1 MIDNL
6 ITRKMITTRYRKFA
20 IPLCIVVGLALQSCK
35 SEGKKMDEN
44 NSETAVLTHQG
55 FLLKKGEVSSTFRIP
70 GELIANQQVDLY
82 AKVSSFVDK
91 LLVDVGS
98 EVKQGQLLVTLE
110 APEIS
115 SQLAGAESR
124 LKSFEAVYL
133 ASKAHYDRLVKTSKT
148 PGTISQNDLDM
159 AFANEQSD
167 MAKWESAKAAFR
179 EIADTKNYLEIR
191 APFSGVITSRN
202 VSPGAYVGPS
212 GRGSEMPLFTLL
224 EQKKLRLV
232 VNVPEL
238 YAASLNKSDS
248 VEFTVRSFPG
258 KIFSAEVSR
267 LAGALDDRLRSER
280 VEMDVDN
287 TEGELLPKMV
297 ADVTIPVNTNGSS
310 FAVPQSAI
318 LNSTLGM
325 FVIKVENDSSV
336 WVPVSVG
343 RSGGNITEVFGELT
357 DGDVLLKSVSEEI
370 RDKAPI
376 KVEITE

>member
-1 MIDNL
+1 MKI
-6 ITRKMITTRYRKFA
+6 RRYIKFT
-20 IPLCIVVGLALQSCK
+20 IPLCVVAGMAFQSCK
-35 SEGKKMDEN
+35 SEGKKF
-44 NSETAVLTHQG
+44 SETTTEAAVLTHEG
-55 FLLKKGEVSSTFRIP
+55 FRLKKGTVSSTFRIP
-70 GELIANQQVDLY
+70 GELIANQQVDIY
-82 AKVSSFVDK
+82 AKVSSFVEK

-159 AFANEQSD
+159 AFANQQSD
-167 MAKWESAKAAFR
+167 LAKWESAKAAFR
-179 EIADTKNYLEIR
+179 EITDTKNYLEIR

-212 GRGSEMPLFTLL
+212 GRGSETPIFTLL

-232 VNVPEL
+232 VDVPEL
-238 YAASLNKSDS
+238 YATSLKKNDV

-258 KIFSAEVSR
+258 KVFKAEVSR
-267 LAGALDDRLRSER
+267 LAGALDDRLRAER

-287 TEGELLPKMV
+287 DKGELLPRMV
-297 ADVTIPVNTNGSS
+297 AEVTIPANTDGNS

-325 FVIKVENDSSV
+325 YVIKVENDSSI
-336 WVPVSVG
+336 WVPVTVG
-343 RSGGNITEVFGELT
+343 RSGQELVEVFGDLN

-370 RDKAPI
+370 RDKAPV
-376 KVEITE
+376 KVEITG